1 MKPEPFVADWKRK
14 EVSAINDFVQSAPVV
29 GLVDV
34 SGIGAKQML
43 TMRSSLREKGVKLR
57 MSRNRLLKLALQ
69 DASKSKKGVDQIVD
83 IFGPHQ
89 IALLSSTESP
99 FKIFQMLMESQTKAP
114 AKGGEIAP
122 SKIVI
127 EKGPTAFPA
136 GPIVGD
142 FQNAGFPAAIE
153 KGKIVIRKKHTAVAE
168 GEVITAE
175 VAAALTKLEI
185 YPITVGMQLLGA
197 FDGETFYLSD
207 VLDIDLSEFR
217 GKVQSATAQAFNLAF
232 NTRYFTG
239 ATMQPLLSKAHN
251 DALAV
256 AVSTAY
262 PSDSTIKALLAKA
275 HGAMLGVAG
284 HAGDGADDELK
295 EMLGNAA
302 AATAVAPS
310 EPVEEA
316 SSSKEEDDEE
326 DEEEEVSEEDAVSGL
341 GALFG

>member
-1 MKPEPFVADWKRK
+1 MKTKAFVADWKRK
-14 EVSAINDFVQSAPVV
+14 EVSEIQEFVQSSEVV

-34 SGIGAKQML
+34 TGIGAKQML
-43 TMRSSLREKGVKLR
+43 TMRSSLRDVGVRLR
-57 MSRNRLLKLALQ
+57 MSRNRLLKLALAG
-69 DASKSKKGVDQIVD
+69 ASKNKKGVEQIVD
-83 IFGPHQ
+83 VFEPRQ
-89 IALLSSTESP
+89 IALLSSTASP
-99 FKIFQMLMESQTKAP
+99 FKVFQMLMESQTQAP
-114 AKGGEIAP
+114 AKGGETASYDI
-122 SKIVI
+122 II
-127 EKGPTAFPA
+127 EKGPTPFPA

-153 KGKIVIRKKHTAVAE
+153 KGKVVIRKKHTAVAE
-168 GEVITAE
+168 GDLISAE

-207 VLDIDLSEFR
+207 VLNIDMGEFR
-217 GKVQSATAQAFNLAF
+217 GQVQSATAQAFNLAF

-239 ATMQPLLSKAHN
+239 SVMQPLLSKAHN

-256 AVSTAY
+256 AIKTAY
-262 PSDSTIKALLAKA
+262 PSESTIKALLSKA

-295 EMLGNAA
+295 EMLGSAA
-302 AATAVAPS
+302 SAAVAA
-310 EPVEEA
+310 PVEEE
-316 SSSKEEDDEE
+316 SSSD
-326 DEEEEVSEEDAVSGL
+326 DEEEEEEEEEASEEDTAAGL

>member
-1 MKPEPFVADWKRK
+1 MKPEAFVADWKHS
-14 EVSAINDFVQSAPVV
+14 EVSEIQEFIQGSNVV

-34 SGIGAKQML
+34 TGIGAKQML
-43 TMRSSLREKGVKLR
+43 TMRASLREMGVRLR
-57 MSRNRLLKLALQ
+57 MSRNRLLKLALTE
-69 DASKSKKGVDQIVD
+69 ASKSKKGVDQVID
-83 IFGPHQ
+83 AFGPRQ
-89 IALLSSTESP
+89 LALLSSDESP
-99 FKIFQMLMESQTKAP
+99 FKIFQMLLESQTMAP
-114 AKGGEIAP
+114 AKGGETA
-122 SKIVI
+122 SYDIVI

-168 GEVITAE
+168 GDVISAE
-175 VAAALTKLEI
+175 IASALEKLEI

-207 VLDIDLSEFR
+207 VLDIDMDEFR
-217 GKVQSATAQAFNLAF
+217 GKIQSATAQSFNLAF
-232 NTRYFTG
+232 NTCYFTG
-239 ATMQPLLSKAHN
+239 SVIQPLLSKAHN

-262 PSDSTIKALLAKA
+262 PSESTIKALLSKA

-302 AATAVAPS
+302 SAAKAAP
-310 EPVEEA
+310 EPVEEE
-316 SSSKEEDDEE
+316 SSPKDDEDDEE
-326 DEEEEVSEEDAVSGL
+326 EEEASEEDTAAGL

>member
-1 MKPEPFVADWKRK
+1 MKPEAFVADWKRS
-14 EVSAINDFVQSAPVV
+14 EVSEIQDFVKSADVV

-34 SGIGAKQML
+34 TGIGAKQML
-43 TMRSSLREKGVKLR
+43 TMRSSLRDVGVKLR
-57 MSRNRLLKLALQ
+57 MSRNRLLKLALS
-69 DASKSKKGVDQIVD
+69 DAAKDKKGVDQVID
-83 IFGPHQ
+83 AFAPSQ
-89 IALLSSTESP
+89 LALLSSSESP
-99 FKIFQMLMESQTKAP
+99 FKIFQMLMESQTQAP
-114 AKGGEIAP
+114 AKGGETASYDI
-122 SKIVI
+122 II

-153 KGKIVIRKKHTAVAE
+153 KGKIVIRKKHTAVAQ
-168 GEVITAE
+168 GEVISAE

-207 VLDIDLSEFR
+207 VLDIDMDEFR
-217 GKVQSATAQAFNLAF
+217 GQVQSAAAQSFNLAF
-232 NTRYFTG
+232 NTCYFTG
-239 ATMQPLLSKAHN
+239 SVIQPLLSKAHS

-262 PSDSTIKALLAKA
+262 PSESTIKALLSKA
-275 HGAMLGVAG
+275 HGAMLGVAT

-302 AATAVAPS
+302 SAAVATPA
-310 EPVEEA
+310 PVEEE
-316 SSSKEEDDEE
+316 SSSKDDE
-326 DEEEEVSEEDAVSGL
+326 DEEEEEEASEEDTAAGL

>member
-1 MKPEPFVADWKRK
+1 MKTKAFVADWKRK
-14 EVSAINDFVQSAPVV
+14 EVSEIQEFVQSSEVV

-34 SGIGAKQML
+34 TGIGAKQML
-43 TMRSSLREKGVKLR
+43 TMRSSLRDVGVRLR
-57 MSRNRLLKLALQ
+57 MSRNRLLKLALAG
-69 DASKSKKGVDQIVD
+69 ASKNKKGVEQIVD
-83 IFGPHQ
+83 VFEPRQ
-89 IALLSSTESP
+89 IALLSSTASP
-99 FKIFQMLMESQTKAP
+99 FKVFQMLMESQTQAP
-114 AKGGEIAP
+114 AKGGETASYDI
-122 SKIVI
+122 II
-127 EKGPTAFPA
+127 EKGPTPFPA

-153 KGKIVIRKKHTAVAE
+153 KGKVVIRKKHTAVAE
-168 GEVITAE
+168 GDLISAE

-207 VLDIDLSEFR
+207 VLNIDMGEFR
-217 GKVQSATAQAFNLAF
+217 GQVQSATAQAFNLAF

-239 ATMQPLLSKAHN
+239 SVMQPLLSKAHN

-256 AVSTAY
+256 AIKTAY
-262 PSDSTIKALLAKA
+262 PSESTIKALLSKA

-302 AATAVAPS
+302 SAATATP
-310 EPVEEA
+310 EPVEEE
-316 SSSKEEDDEE
+316 SSSKDDEDE
-326 DEEEEVSEEDAVSGL
+326 DEEEEASEEDTAAGL

>member
-1 MKPEPFVADWKRK
+1 M
-14 EVSAINDFVQSAPVV
+14 
-29 GLVDV
+29 
-34 SGIGAKQML
+34 
-43 TMRSSLREKGVKLR
+43 KGVE
-57 MSRNRLLKLALQ
+57 Q
-69 DASKSKKGVDQIVD
+69 VID
-83 IFGPHQ
+83 IFVPNQ
-89 IALLSSTESP
+89 IALLSSTASP
-99 FKIFQMLMESQTKAP
+99 FKIFQMLTESRTQAP
-114 AKGGEIAP
+114 AKGGETAT

-136 GPIVGD
+136 GPVVGD

-153 KGKIVIRKKHTAVAE
+153 KGKVVIRKKHTAVEE
-168 GEVITAE
+168 GEVISAN

-207 VLDIDLSEFR
+207 VLDIDLNEFR
-217 GKVQSATAQAFNLAF
+217 GHVQSATAQAFNLAF

-256 AVSTAY
+256 ALETAY
-262 PSDSTIKALLAKA
+262 PSESTIKALLAKA
-275 HGAMLGVAG
+275 HSSMLGVAS
-284 HAGDGADDELK
+284 HSGDGADDELK
-295 EMLGNAA
+295 DMLGNAA
-302 AATAVAPS
+302 SVAASVPI
-310 EPVEEA
+310 PVEKTE
-316 SSSKEEDDEE
+316 SSDDEEE

>member
-1 MKPEPFVADWKRK
+1 MKPEAFVADWKRS
-14 EVSAINDFVQSAPVV
+14 EVSEIQEFVQSADVV
-29 GLVDV
+29 GVVDV
-34 SGIGAKQML
+34 TGIGAKQML
-43 TMRSSLREKGVKLR
+43 TMRASLRELGVKLR
-57 MSRNRLLKLALQ
+57 MSRNRLLKLAIT
-69 DASKSKKGVDQIVD
+69 DAAKNKKGVDQVVD
-83 IFGPHQ
+83 AFGPSQ
-89 IALLSSTESP
+89 LALLSSNESP
-99 FKIFQMLMESQTKAP
+99 FKIFQMLTESQTQAP
-114 AKGGEIAP
+114 AKGGETA
-122 SKIVI
+122 SYDIVL
-127 EKGPTAFPA
+127 EAGPTAFPA

-153 KGKIVIRKKHTAVAE
+153 KGKIVIRKKHTAVAA
-168 GEVITAE
+168 GDVISAD

-207 VLDIDLSEFR
+207 VLDIDMDEFR
-217 GKVQSATAQAFNLAF
+217 SKVTSATGQAFNLAF

-239 ATMQPLLSKAHN
+239 SVIQPLLSKAHN

-262 PSDSTIKALLAKA
+262 PSESTIKALLSKA

-302 AATAVAPS
+302 SAAKAAP
-310 EPVEEA
+310 EPVEEE
-316 SSSKEEDDEE
+316 SSSKDDE
-326 DEEEEVSEEDAVSGL
+326 DEEEEEEASEEDTAAGL

>member
-1 MKPEPFVADWKRK
+1 MKPEAFVADWKRS
-14 EVSAINDFVQSAPVV
+14 EVSEVKDFVQSADVV

-34 SGIGAKQML
+34 TGIGAKQML
-43 TMRSSLREKGVKLR
+43 SMRSSLRDLGVKLR
-57 MSRNRLLKLALQ
+57 MSRNRLLKLALGS
-69 DASKSKKGVDQIVD
+69 ASKNKKGVEQVIDAFAPKQL
-83 IFGPHQ
+83 
-89 IALLSSTESP
+89 ALLSSNESP
-99 FKIFQMLMESQTKAP
+99 FKIFQMLMESQTQAP
-114 AKGGEIAP
+114 AKGGETA
-122 SKIVI
+122 SYDIVI
-127 EKGPTAFPA
+127 EKGPTPFPA

-168 GEVITAE
+168 GDVISAN

-207 VLDIDLSEFR
+207 VLNIDMDEFR
-217 GKVQSATAQAFNLAF
+217 SQVKSATGQAFNLAF

-239 ATMQPLLSKAHN
+239 SVVRPLLSKAHN
-251 DALAV
+251 EALAV
-256 AVSTAY
+256 AMSTSY
-262 PSDSTIKALLAKA
+262 PSESTIKALLSKA

-284 HAGDGADDELK
+284 YAGDGADDDLK

-302 AATAVAPS
+302 SAAATAPKS
-310 EPVEEA
+310 VEETP
-316 SSSKEEDDEE
+316 SKDEE
-326 DEEEEVSEEDAVSGL
+326 DEEEEEEEASEEDTAAGL

>member
-1 MKPEPFVADWKRK
+1 MKPEAFVADWKRS
-14 EVSAINDFVQSAPVV
+14 EVSEIQEFVQSADVV
-29 GLVDV
+29 GVVDV
-34 SGIGAKQML
+34 TGIGAKQML
-43 TMRSSLREKGVKLR
+43 TMRASLRELGVKLR
-57 MSRNRLLKLALQ
+57 MSRNRLLKLAIT
-69 DASKSKKGVDQIVD
+69 DAAKNKKGVDQVVD
-83 IFGPHQ
+83 AFGPSQ
-89 IALLSSTESP
+89 LALLSSNESP
-99 FKIFQMLMESQTKAP
+99 FKIFQMLTESQTQAP
-114 AKGGEIAP
+114 AKGGEIA
-122 SKIVI
+122 SYDIVL
-127 EKGPTAFPA
+127 EAGPTAFPA

-153 KGKIVIRKKHTAVAE
+153 KGKIVIRKKHTAVAA
-168 GEVITAE
+168 GDVISAD

-207 VLDIDLSEFR
+207 VLDIDMDEFR
-217 GKVQSATAQAFNLAF
+217 SKVTSATGQAFNLAF

-239 ATMQPLLSKAHN
+239 SVIQPLLSKAHN

-262 PSDSTIKALLAKA
+262 PSESTIKALLSKA

-302 AATAVAPS
+302 SAAKAAP
-310 EPVEEA
+310 EPVEEE
-316 SSSKEEDDEE
+316 SSSKDDE
-326 DEEEEVSEEDAVSGL
+326 DEEEEEEASEEDTAAGL

>member
-1 MKPEPFVADWKRK
+1 
-14 EVSAINDFVQSAPVV
+14 
-29 GLVDV
+29 
-34 SGIGAKQML
+34 ML
-43 TMRSSLREKGVKLR
+43 T
-57 MSRNRLLKLALQ
+57 
-69 DASKSKKGVDQIVD
+69 
-83 IFGPHQ
+83 
-89 IALLSSTESP
+89 
-99 FKIFQMLMESQTKAP
+99 ESQTQAP
-114 AKGGEIAP
+114 AKGGETA
-122 SKIVI
+122 SYDIVL
-127 EKGPTAFPA
+127 EAGPTAFPA

-153 KGKIVIRKKHTAVAE
+153 KGKIVIRKKHTAVAS
-168 GEVITAE
+168 GDVISAE

-207 VLDIDLSEFR
+207 VLDIDMDEFR
-217 GKVQSATAQAFNLAF
+217 GQVQSAAAQSFNLAF

-239 ATMQPLLSKAHN
+239 SVIQPLLSKAHN

-262 PSDSTIKALLAKA
+262 PSESTIKALLSKA
-275 HGAMLGVAG
+275 HGAMLGVAT

-302 AATAVAPS
+302 SAAAAAPA
-310 EPVEEA
+310 PVEEE
-316 SSSKEEDDEE
+316 SSSDEEEDEE
-326 DEEEEVSEEDAVSGL
+326 EEEEVSEEDTAAGL

>member
-1 MKPEPFVADWKRK
+1 MKPEAFVADWKRT
-14 EVSAINDFVQSAPVV
+14 EVSEIQNFVQSAGVV
-29 GLVDV
+29 GVV
-34 SGIGAKQML
+34 NVTGIGAKQML
-43 TMRSSLREKGVKLR
+43 AMRESLRALGVKLR
-57 MSRNRLLKLALQ
+57 MSRNRLLKLALA
-69 DASKSKKGVDQIVD
+69 DAAKTKKGVDQVVD
-83 IFGPHQ
+83 AFGPNQ
-89 IALLSSTESP
+89 LALLSSDESP
-99 FKIFQMLMESQTKAP
+99 FKIFQMLTESQTQAP
-114 AKGGEIAP
+114 AKGGEIA
-122 SKIVI
+122 SYDII
-127 EKGPTAFPA
+127 LEKGPTPFPA

-168 GEVITAE
+168 GEVISAE

-207 VLDIDLSEFR
+207 VLNIDMDEFR
-217 GKVQSATAQAFNLAF
+217 SKVQSATGQAFNLAF

-239 ATMQPLLSKAHN
+239 SVMQPLLSKAHN
-251 DALAV
+251 EALAV
-256 AVSTAY
+256 AISTSY
-262 PSDSTIKALLAKA
+262 PSESTIKALLSKA

-302 AATAVAPS
+302 SAAASA
-310 EPVEEA
+310 PVEEQ
-316 SSSKEEDDEE
+316 SSPKDDEE
-326 DEEEEVSEEDAVSGL
+326 DEDEEEEEVSEEDTAAGL

>member
-1 MKPEPFVADWKRK
+1 MKPEAFVADWKRS
-14 EVSAINDFVQSAPVV
+14 EVSEVQDFVQSADVV

-34 SGIGAKQML
+34 TGIGAKQML
-43 TMRSSLREKGVKLR
+43 AMRSSLRDLGVKLR
-57 MSRNRLLKLALQ
+57 MSRNRLLKLALTG
-69 DASKSKKGVDQIVD
+69 ASKNKKGVEQVIDAFAPNQL
-83 IFGPHQ
+83 
-89 IALLSSTESP
+89 ALLSSNESP
-99 FKIFQMLMESQTKAP
+99 FKIFQMLMESQTQAP
-114 AKGGEIAP
+114 AKGGETT
-122 SKIVI
+122 SYDIVI
-127 EKGPTAFPA
+127 EKGPTPFPA

-168 GEVITAE
+168 GDVISAD

-207 VLDIDLSEFR
+207 VLNIDMSEFR
-217 GKVQSATAQAFNLAF
+217 GQVQSATAQAFNLAF

-239 ATMQPLLSKAHN
+239 SVIQPLLSKAHN

-256 AVSTAY
+256 AIKTAY
-262 PSDSTIKALLAKA
+262 PSESTIKALLSKA

-295 EMLGNAA
+295 EMLGSAASAA
-302 AATAVAPS
+302 AAAPAPA
-310 EPVEEA
+310 PVEEE
-316 SSSKEEDDEE
+316 SSSD
-326 DEEEEVSEEDAVSGL
+326 DEEEEEEEEASEEDTAAGL

>member
-1 MKPEPFVADWKRK
+1 MKPEAFVADWKRS
-14 EVSAINDFVQSAPVV
+14 EVSEIQEFVQSADVV
-29 GLVDV
+29 GVVDV
-34 SGIGAKQML
+34 TGIGAKQML
-43 TMRSSLREKGVKLR
+43 TMRASLRDLGVKLR
-57 MSRNRLLKLALQ
+57 MSRNRLLKLALA
-69 DASKSKKGVDQIVD
+69 DAAKNKKGVDQVVD
-83 IFGPHQ
+83 AFEPNQ
-89 IALLSSTESP
+89 LALLSSNESP
-99 FKIFQMLMESQTKAP
+99 FKIFQMLTESQTQAP
-114 AKGGEIAP
+114 AKGGETA
-122 SKIVI
+122 SYDIVL
-127 EKGPTAFPA
+127 EAGPTAFPA

-168 GEVITAE
+168 GDVISAE
-175 VAAALTKLEI
+175 IASALEKLEI

-207 VLDIDLSEFR
+207 VLDIDMDEFR
-217 GKVQSATAQAFNLAF
+217 GKIQSATSQSFNLAF
-232 NTRYFTG
+232 NTCYFTG
-239 ATMQPLLSKAHN
+239 SVIQPLLSKAHN

-262 PSDSTIKALLAKA
+262 PSESTIKALLSKA

-302 AATAVAPS
+302 SAAKAAPA
-310 EPVEEA
+310 PVEEE
-316 SSSKEEDDEE
+316 SSSKDDE
-326 DEEEEVSEEDAVSGL
+326 DEEEEEEASEEDTAAGL

>member
-1 MKPEPFVADWKRK
+1 MKPEAFVADWKRS
-14 EVSAINDFVQSAPVV
+14 EVSEIQQFVEGSNVV

-34 SGIGAKQML
+34 TGIGAKQML
-43 TMRSSLREKGVKLR
+43 TMRASLREMGVKLR
-57 MSRNRLLKLALQ
+57 MSRNRLLKLALSE
-69 DASKSKKGVDQIVD
+69 ASKNKKGVDQVID
-83 IFGPHQ
+83 AFDQ
-89 IALLSSTESP
+89 RQLALLSSEESP
-99 FKIFQMLMESQTKAP
+99 FKIFQMLLESQTMAP
-114 AKGGEIAP
+114 AKGGEIA
-122 SKIVI
+122 SYDIVL

-168 GEVITAE
+168 GEVISAE
-175 VAAALTKLEI
+175 VAAALDKLEI

-207 VLDIDLSEFR
+207 VLDIDMEEFR
-217 GKVQSATAQAFNLAF
+217 STIQSAAAQSFNLAF
-232 NTRYFTG
+232 NTCYFTG
-239 ATMQPLLSKAHN
+239 SVMKPLLSKAHS

-262 PSDSTIKALLAKA
+262 PSESTIKALLSKA
-275 HGAMLGVAG
+275 HSAMLGVAG

-302 AATAVAPS
+302 SAAAVAPA
-310 EPVEEA
+310 PVEEA
-316 SSSKEEDDEE
+316 SSSKEDEE
-326 DEEEEVSEEDAVSGL
+326 DEEEEEASEEDTAAGL